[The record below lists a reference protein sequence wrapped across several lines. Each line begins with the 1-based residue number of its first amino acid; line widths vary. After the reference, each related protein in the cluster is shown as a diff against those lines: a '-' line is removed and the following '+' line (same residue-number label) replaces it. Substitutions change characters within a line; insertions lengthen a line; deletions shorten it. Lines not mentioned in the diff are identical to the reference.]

1 MALIDKLN
9 FDGKGLIPAVIQDH
23 RTMQVLTLCYMD
35 REALEKTMKDNKIY
49 VFRRSKGRVM
59 IKGETSGC
67 VQRVREVYV
76 DCADNSVLFKV
87 DQEKAACHKGYFSC
101 YFRRVD
107 AQGDVRIDAE
117 RLFDPDRVYSK
128 KESSQDKK

>member
-9 FDGKGLIPAVIQDH
+9 FDGEGLIPAVIQDH
-23 RTMQVLTLCYMD
+23 RTMEVLTLCYMD
-35 REALEKTMKDNKIY
+35 REALEKTMKEKKVH

-67 VQRVREVYV
+67 VQTVREVYV

-107 AQGDVRIDAE
+107 AQGDIRIDAE
-117 RLFDPDRVYSK
+117 RLFDPAQVYREK
-128 KESSQDKK
+128 GSSQDKK